1 MDPEDWLV
9 LSPCLWL
16 PYVKM
21 QFKVDVS
28 VYCCERWLH
37 SPRQAHS
44 GIVLCGTPKLCY
56 TQTPQLLDETRKQ
69 KLPDI
74 ACTFFVPKIL
84 CNTSGLLLDGYQ
96 TPINLIVRAFVS
108 PVYGFF
114 SLSLLTF
121 LQHGLM
127 QGPVTLQVRSI
138 DLGRISKSEDKNR
151 EVPGMSP

>member
-1 MDPEDWLV
+1 MFPFTAAKDG
-9 LSPCLWL
+9 
-16 PYVKM
+16 
-21 QFKVDVS
+21 
-28 VYCCERWLH
+28 LH

-114 SLSLLTF
+114 SPQPLDVSSARLDARA
-121 LQHGLM
+121 GD
-127 QGPVTLQVRSI
+127 PA
-138 DLGRISKSEDKNR
+138 
-151 EVPGMSP
+151 SPEH